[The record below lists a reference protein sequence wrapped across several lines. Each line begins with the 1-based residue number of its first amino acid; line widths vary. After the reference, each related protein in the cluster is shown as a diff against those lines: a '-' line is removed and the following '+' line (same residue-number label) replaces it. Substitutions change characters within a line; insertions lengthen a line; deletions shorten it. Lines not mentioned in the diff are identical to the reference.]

1 MEITI
6 EKSTNTVI
14 FNNGSD
20 VFVGSLR
27 HLQNIIAHNTASLG
41 DDDYSALYQKE
52 LMMLD
57 NDDYL
62 ISELMSLHIE
72 DIELSSKQS

>member
-14 FNNGSD
+14 FNTGSD
-20 VFVGSLR
+20 ILVGSLR
-27 HLQNIIAHNTASLG
+27 HLQNLIAHNTASLG

-52 LMMLD
+52 LRMLD
-57 NDDYL
+57 NDNYL
-62 ISELMSLHIE
+62 IGELMSLHIE
-72 DIELSSKQS
+72 DIELTPEQS